1 MIVNEVYPGSNSR
14 DIDPGASTFEEVADW
29 YPPITGLRIN
39 YLISA
44 TGTTYATSHDITN
57 SIDRYFL
64 KAIRAVSDLIITTG
78 KTARAEN
85 LSASRFAPI
94 AILTNSPDELQIPA
108 TQIDSQLPV
117 LIASQNKLSINYQNT
132 AVMFLHLNSNET
144 APSVQE
150 IIDHLAS
157 SKTLVETGLIVSA
170 DLVRFGMIQEICLT
184 VVAAKSLEQAQ
195 VAAEAY
201 KQSLVAICEQ
211 VQILRAET
219 TYFFRFQ
226 IVPRTV

>member
-1 MIVNEVYPGSNSR
+1 MIVNEVYPGSKSR
-14 DIDPGASTFEEVADW
+14 DIDPRTNTFEEVADW

-44 TGTTYATSHDITN
+44 TGTTSATSHDITN

-64 KAIRAVSDLIITTG
+64 KAIRAASELIITTG

-85 LSASRFAPI
+85 LRASRFAPL
-94 AILTNSPDELQIPA
+94 AILTNRPDELQIPA

-117 LIASQNKLSINYQNT
+117 LIASHNKLSIDYQNT
-132 AVMFLHLNSNET
+132 AVKFLQLNSHET

-150 IIDHLAS
+150 IIDHVAS

-170 DLVRFGMIQEICLT
+170 ELVKFGRIQEICLT

-201 KQSLVAICEQ
+201 KQSLGAVCEQ
-211 VQILRAET
+211 VLILRAET
-219 TYFFRFQ
+219 TYFFRFK